1 LIHRGS
7 LRSTRLAAASHHILQ
22 GSHDSAREALGG
34 AFDMISVIV
43 CLVCK
48 HPFSWRIAPLERVCS
63 QCGSLHVL
71 KSGIWELKARGDHA
85 EAPVVVARR
94 QHTARVALM
103 KVLPKT
109 VAANERRSK

>member
-1 LIHRGS
+1 MVS
-7 LRSTRLAAASHHILQ
+7 L
-22 GSHDSAREALGG
+22 
-34 AFDMISVIV
+34 VV

-48 HPFSWRIAPLERVCS
+48 HPFSWRIAPLERVCA

-71 KSGIWELKARGDHA
+71 KSGIWELKSRGSQA
-85 EAPVVVARR
+85 EGPIVVARR

-109 VAANERRSK
+109 LVANERRSK

>member
-1 LIHRGS
+1 MVS
-7 LRSTRLAAASHHILQ
+7 L
-22 GSHDSAREALGG
+22 
-34 AFDMISVIV
+34 VV

-71 KSGIWELKARGDHA
+71 KSGIWELKAKGNEA
-85 EAPVVVARR
+85 EAPVVMARR

-103 KVLPKT
+103 KVVPST
-109 VAANERRSK
+109 RIAGERRSK

>member
-1 LIHRGS
+1 MVS
-7 LRSTRLAAASHHILQ
+7 L
-22 GSHDSAREALGG
+22 
-34 AFDMISVIV
+34 VV

-71 KSGIWELKARGDHA
+71 KSGIWELKAKGNEA
-85 EAPVVVARR
+85 EAPVVMARR

-103 KVLPKT
+103 KVVPST
-109 VAANERRSK
+109 RVAGERRSK